1 MMYNCNNHK
10 TIFSHNKGV
19 PVANSIHHSNSIYNY
34 FKSLKL
40 GLFLSDV
47 YLNHLMIIMVSVFLR
62 GYRGKTIDFA
72 EVSCM
77 HRTTTAYFLNHGK
90 WDDSALQ
97 DILKAR
103 VIHTIYQEAYRS
115 GKPIFCI
122 VDDTIASHTKPSSQA
137 LHPIEAAYFHQSHL
151 KRHQDYGHQVV
162 SVMLSC
168 NGIILNYAV
177 ILYDR
182 SKSKIQIVQEIA
194 QELPVAPVVSY
205 FLCDSWYTSVKVMDS
220 FIQKGFYTIGALK
233 TNRIIYP
240 FGIRQKVSDFALHL
254 RKTDTDVSLVTVGGR
269 EFYVYRYEGKFNDIP
284 NAAVILSYP
293 KEAFGN
299 PRALRVFISTNAEL
313 STQEILDTY
322 SRRWPIELFFR
333 QSKGKLVLDKYQIR
347 SRKGIRRYWLI
358 MSLVHYLCCMHSEQY
373 CTFEE
378 GYRYFQKQRKTEQ
391 LTNRH
396 AFIKNGSSLEAVFE
410 MVG

>member
-137 LHPIEAAYFHQSHL
+137 LHPIEDAYFHQSHL
-151 KRHQDYGHQVV
+151 KGKQDYGHQAVA
-162 SVMLSC
+162 VMLSC
-168 NGIILNYAV
+168 
-177 ILYDR
+177 
-182 SKSKIQIVQEIA
+182 
-194 QELPVAPVVSY
+194 
-205 FLCDSWYTSVKVMDS
+205 WYTSEKIINT
-220 FIQKGFYTIGALK
+220 FAAGGFHTIGALK
-233 TNRIIYP
+233 TNRMLYP
-240 FGIRQKVSDFALHL
+240 FGFKKKLNEFAAFLTST
-254 RKTDTDVSLVTVGGR
+254 RSNFRLVTVKKQKY
-269 EFYVYRYEGKFNDIP
+269 YVYRYEGKLNGIE
-284 NAAVILSYP
+284 NAVVLLSYP
-293 KEAFGN
+293 EKAFGN
-299 PRALRVFISTNAEL
+299 PKALRAFL
-313 STQEILDTY
+313 STDVSLSLDETLSY
-322 SRRWPIELFFR
+322 YVCR
-333 QSKGKLVLDKYQIR
+333 
-347 SRKGIRRYWLI
+347 
-358 MSLVHYLCCMHSEQY
+358 
-373 CTFEE
+373 
-378 GYRYFQKQRKTEQ
+378 
-391 LTNRH
+391 
-396 AFIKNGSSLEAVFE
+396 
-410 MVG
+410 

>member
-72 EVSCM
+72 EVSYM

-97 DILKAR
+97 DILKVR

-240 FGIRQKVSDFALHL
+240 FGIRQKSQRFCPSFTKN
-254 RKTDTDVSLVTVGGR
+254 RYGR
-269 EFYVYRYEGKFNDIP
+269 QPCD
-284 NAAVILSYP
+284 
-293 KEAFGN
+293 
-299 PRALRVFISTNAEL
+299 
-313 STQEILDTY
+313 
-322 SRRWPIELFFR
+322 RWR
-333 QSKGKLVLDKYQIR
+333 
-347 SRKGIRRYWLI
+347 
-358 MSLVHYLCCMHSEQY
+358 
-373 CTFEE
+373 T
-378 GYRYFQKQRKTEQ
+378 
-391 LTNRH
+391 
-396 AFIKNGSSLEAVFE
+396 
-410 MVG
+410 

>member
-269 EFYVYRYEGKFNDIP
+269 EFYVYRYEGKLNDIP

-396 AFIKNGSSLEAVFE
+396 AFIKNGASLEAVFE
-410 MVG
+410 MIG

>member
-1 MMYNCNNHK
+1 
-10 TIFSHNKGV
+10 
-19 PVANSIHHSNSIYNY
+19 
-34 FKSLKL
+34 
-40 GLFLSDV
+40 
-47 YLNHLMIIMVSVFLR
+47 MIIMVSVFLR

-220 FIQKGFYTIGALK
+220 FIQKGFYTIGAK
-233 TNRIIYP
+233 NQPVIYP
-240 FGIRQKVSDFALHL
+240 FGIRQKSQRFCPSFTKNRYGRQPCD
-254 RKTDTDVSLVTVGGR
+254 RWPGR
-269 EFYVYRYEGKFNDIP
+269 EFYVYRYEGKLNDIP

-293 KEAFGN
+293 KEAFGI
-299 PRALRVFISTNAEL
+299 P
-313 STQEILDTY
+313 
-322 SRRWPIELFFR
+322 
-333 QSKGKLVLDKYQIR
+333 G
-347 SRKGIRRYWLI
+347 
-358 MSLVHYLCCMHSEQY
+358 H
-373 CTFEE
+373 
-378 GYRYFQKQRKTEQ
+378 
-391 LTNRH
+391 
-396 AFIKNGSSLEAVFE
+396 
-410 MVG
+410 

>member
-151 KRHQDYGHQVV
+151 KRHPVDKEDVHIVCMLPGRTFKND
-162 SVMLSC
+162 MLS
-168 NGIILNYAV
+168 
-177 ILYDR
+177 
-182 SKSKIQIVQEIA
+182 
-194 QELPVAPVVSY
+194 
-205 FLCDSWYTSVKVMDS
+205 
-220 FIQKGFYTIGALK
+220 
-233 TNRIIYP
+233 
-240 FGIRQKVSDFALHL
+240 
-254 RKTDTDVSLVTVGGR
+254 
-269 EFYVYRYEGKFNDIP
+269 
-284 NAAVILSYP
+284 
-293 KEAFGN
+293 
-299 PRALRVFISTNAEL
+299 
-313 STQEILDTY
+313 
-322 SRRWPIELFFR
+322 RRLET
-333 QSKGKLVLDKYQIR
+333 GEQIR
-347 SRKGIRRYWLI
+347 ITR
-358 MSLVHYLCCMHSEQY
+358 
-373 CTFEE
+373 
-378 GYRYFQKQRKTEQ
+378 GYKK
-391 LTNRH
+391 
-396 AFIKNGSSLEAVFE
+396 
-410 MVG
+410 

>member
-205 FLCDSWYTSVKVMDS
+205 FLCDSWYTSVKVMGDVAAYIDDLYFDGKPDYRLDFGRMKLDS
-220 FIQKGFYTIGALK
+220 WHVTHQEVPQFAKLKGHSYLDGQYLSLSCA
-233 TNRIIYP
+233 
-240 FGIRQKVSDFALHL
+240 DFAEMYTGHHL
-254 RKTDTDVSLVTVGGR
+254 WNNYRVTAVLKPVTSTEHFVNIRVQGAMR
-269 EFYVYRYEGKFNDIP
+269 SY
-284 NAAVILSYP
+284 AAG
-293 KEAFGN
+293 F
-299 PRALRVFISTNAEL
+299 
-313 STQEILDTY
+313 
-322 SRRWPIELFFR
+322 
-333 QSKGKLVLDKYQIR
+333 SKNNKLVLRKNYYGYITLCETDFEWKVDEEYKISLTADGSTISVSVNDKEYLKFTDSDLPLLTGCAGI
-347 SRKGIRRYWLI
+347 SVEKGSHCL
-358 MSLVHYLCCMHSEQY
+358 
-373 CTFEE
+373 
-378 GYRYFQKQRKTEQ
+378 YRDIAITGRE
-391 LTNRH
+391 
-396 AFIKNGSSLEAVFE
+396 
-410 MVG
+410 